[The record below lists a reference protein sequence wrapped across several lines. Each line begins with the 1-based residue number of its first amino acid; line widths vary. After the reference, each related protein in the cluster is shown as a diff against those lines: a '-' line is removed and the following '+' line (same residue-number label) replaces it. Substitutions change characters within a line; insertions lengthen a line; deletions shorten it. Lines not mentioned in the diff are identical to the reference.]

1 MKGIFLFCALLA
13 PAVWAQEPTAHLRV
27 LATHDLHGALHP
39 VVYPWSQER
48 PVGGAQALN
57 YVIYAACGN
66 FCFILTE
73 STLRQGPAMNEL
85 EQMQLAKIQAEIR
98 KLSAESDKLM
108 LETRWYPMVV
118 TGALFGVII
127 TFTKLFL

>member
-1 MKGIFLFCALLA
+1 
-13 PAVWAQEPTAHLRV
+13 
-27 LATHDLHGALHP
+27 
-39 VVYPWSQER
+39 
-48 PVGGAQALN
+48 
-57 YVIYAACGN
+57 
-66 FCFILTE
+66 
-73 STLRQGPAMNEL
+73 MNEL